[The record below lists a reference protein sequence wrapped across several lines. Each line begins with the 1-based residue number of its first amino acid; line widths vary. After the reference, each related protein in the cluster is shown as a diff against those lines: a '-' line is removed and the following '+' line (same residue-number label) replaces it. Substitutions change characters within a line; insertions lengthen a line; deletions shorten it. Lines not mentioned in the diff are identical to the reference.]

1 MVAPITGAHGNHQQ
15 KVVAKVVAKAQ
26 RARARAKEKAAKEK
40 AITKVRGMVKEKQ
53 KILLIPE
60 TQLVLP
66 IQTLLETPLVLQQ
79 LQIRPEIQLQIQP
92 DEKVD

>member
-40 AITKVRGMVKEKQ
+40 AITKVRGMVKEK
-53 KILLIPE
+53 
-60 TQLVLP
+60 
-66 IQTLLETPLVLQQ
+66 
-79 LQIRPEIQLQIQP
+79 
-92 DEKVD
+92 